1 MTTFDDREHAFEK
14 KFAHDAE
21 MRFRILARRDRL
33 VGEWAASH
41 LGLDATESEAYAK
54 SVVLADLEE
63 AGDEDVVR
71 KLVADLAPAGVDE
84 AAIRAK
90 LAEQLAVAQGQVEKE

>member
-1 MTTFDDREHAFEK
+1 MTTFDKREHAFEN

-21 MRFRILARRDRL
+21 TRFRILARRDRL
-33 VGEWAASH
+33 VGDWAAAH
-41 LGLDATESEAYAK
+41 LKLGGTEAEAYAK

-71 KLVADLAPAGVDE
+71 KLVADLASAGVDE
-84 AAIRAK
+84 ASIRAK
-90 LAEQLAVAQGQVEKE
+90 LAEQLAVAQTQIDKE

>member
-1 MTTFDDREHAFEK
+1 MTTFDNREHAFEN

-21 MRFRILARRDRL
+21 TRFRILARRDRL
-33 VGEWAASH
+33 VGDWAASH
-41 LGLDATESEAYAK
+41 LGLDATEAEAYAK

-71 KLVADLAPAGVDE
+71 KLVADLAPAGIDE

-90 LAEQLAVAQGQVEKE
+90 LAEQFAVAQGQIEKE